1 MKYTVGESKEII
13 NYWIQQPAHIGYKN
27 AKSLIDQK
35 YQTLLS
41 IIAVHRKEI
50 NTYVHIK
57 QADGAA
63 NTETP

>member
-1 MKYTVGESKEII
+1 M
-13 NYWIQQPAHIGYKN
+13 QQPAHIGYKN

-50 NTYVHIK
+50 NAYVHIK

-63 NTETP
+63 NAETP